1 MGMKINHF
9 DIHSSA
15 ATLSIDGLYTF
26 GEEDKSHVFFE
37 APLSNLFKPHIAPD
51 KIKQHHTKRLGLPIL
66 VEAKEESKK
75 FKFKLKLFKRKQ
87 EH

>member
-75 FKFKLKLFKRKQ
+75 FKLKLFKRKQ